1 MGAMFFTEE
10 VFGDSAREAFYERKD
25 ELYEENCNRDGEYE
39 YYNGTMASTSLA
51 KKSPRLE
58 LNEKDFGS
66 YGEVIEKAY
75 DFVYDEEDEDY
86 DKGDTYFVQ
95 INLKDKKKHG
105 AECLFIF
112 YGWAPS

>member
-10 VFGDSAREAFYERKD
+10 VFGDSAKEAFYERKD
-25 ELYEENCNRDGEYE
+25 ELYEENCNRDGEY
-39 YYNGTMASTSLA
+39 YNGTMASTSLA
-51 KKSPRLE
+51 KKSPKLE

-75 DFVYDEEDEDY
+75 NFIHEEEDKDY
-86 DKGDTYFVQ
+86 VIGGTYFVQ